1 MGNESNNSKME
12 AETKAYLAKIQRTV
26 AESKALLAQV
36 ELRMA
41 ETDRLLESQG
51 LTREQV
57 MSMKFTE
64 EQKKAVNAELAR
76 RGMDPIEFADQNE
89 APVEPTGMAPSSKG
103 RTPSVALDADGSAED
118 IENRRRK
125 FNVMMNGIKL

>member
-1 MGNESNNSKME
+1 MNSENNNKNLDT
-12 AETKAYLAKIQRTV
+12 ETQAYLARVKRTV

-57 MSMKFTE
+57 MSMTFTE

-76 RGMDPIEFADQNE
+76 RGMEPIEFADQKE
-89 APVEPTGMAPSSKG
+89 KPVEAADKVHSPKG
-103 RTPSVALDADGSAED
+103 RATSAALDANDSTENL
-118 IENRRRK
+118 ENRRRK